1 MGECKIFL
9 VRHGQSLGNLNRV
22 YLGHTDYDLSEIGY
36 QQAEITAEHLKKEHI
51 DAIYSSDLLRA
62 HNTAVPHARIR
73 GLEVIDSQNLREIYL
88 GDWENRPIDELIEQD
103 YDNFIVGWKENFGTF
118 TVPGGENVL
127 DAGKRFCAEV
137 EKIAKE
143 NAGKTVLIAAH
154 AAVIRVFWCII
165 NKVEPSDMAAA
176 YPFPTNAS
184 YSTLTYRSG
193 EFIPKKFSCDEH
205 FGKSKPQKLD

>member
-1 MGECKIFL
+1 MDECKIFL
-9 VRHGQSLGNLNRV
+9 VRHGQSIGNLNRV
-22 YLGHTDYDLSEIGY
+22 YLGHTDYDLSELGY
-36 QQAEITAEHLKKEHI
+36 QQAEITADYLKNEHI

-73 GLEVIDSQNLREIYL
+73 GLEVIDSENLREIYL

-103 YDNFIVGWKENFGTF
+103 YDNFVLGWRENFGTF

-127 DAGKRFCAEV
+127 DAGTRFYREV
-137 EKIAKE
+137 ERIATE
-143 NAGKTVLIAAH
+143 NAGKTLLIAAH
-154 AAVIRVFWCII
+154 AAVIRVFWCLI

-184 YSTLTYRSG
+184 YSMLSFKSG
-193 EFIPKKFSCDEH
+193 EFIPYKFSCDEH
-205 FGKSKPQKLD
+205 FGTNKPKKLD